1 MLTTKPSRDD
11 NLIALFDLVDSY
23 LLHQK
28 ALAGAISQG
37 SLSLAEAKYSLG
49 PTSVSQIQYDSRMQ
63 RTRFVNV
70 RDTSESRTGES
81 VFEEVVEQPLTRR
94 AADGAK
100 ISEGDDAKR
109 TGAANPLAW
118 FAPLPPRSLR
128 NAQTSFVQA
137 AKLAIRLAG
146 VARELESAR
155 LRCADDDK
163 AEAEGQERP

>member
-1 MLTTKPSRDD
+1 MLATKPSADD

-28 ALAGAISQG
+28 ALAGAVSQG
-37 SLSLAEAKYSLG
+37 SFSLAEAKYALG

-63 RTRFVNV
+63 RTRYVEV
-70 RDTSESRTGES
+70 HDPSETRTGDS
-81 VFEEVVEQPLTRR
+81 VFEEVVDQPFTRV
-94 AADGAK
+94 ADGEK
-100 ISEGDDAKR
+100 TNKGDAKR

-146 VARELESAR
+146 VARELENAR
-155 LRCADDDK
+155 LRCANDK
-163 AEAEGQERP
+163 AQANHDEHA